1 MRNVRLSISLIL
13 IVLSSSF
20 SVFSQED
27 SGKCDVNLNIGSDIM
42 SRYVWR
48 GTDYGNS
55 PSIQPTLSVTVKNFE
70 IGYWGAIATN
80 SFYKEIDLY
89 AKYTVKNFSL
99 ILTDY
104 YIPYANGIDASPDN
118 RYFIFDDKKTAH
130 TIETALQFK
139 GNENFPLWL
148 LAGAFVYGNDKRWGY
163 DAAKDTTDKTYYSTY
178 VELGYSFK
186 VKDNNADVFLGFTP
200 QAGAYGNT
208 MGVINMGVTGYRKI
222 KISNDFELPVKGS
235 LIFNPQSQN
244 VYLLFGFT
252 F

>member
-118 RYFIFDDKKTAH
+118 RYFIFDDKK
-130 TIETALQFK
+130 
-139 GNENFPLWL
+139 L
-148 LAGAFVYGNDKRWGY
+148 LILLKQHSSL
-163 DAAKDTTDKTYYSTY
+163 K
-178 VELGYSFK
+178 E
-186 VKDNNADVFLGFTP
+186 
-200 QAGAYGNT
+200 
-208 MGVINMGVTGYRKI
+208 M
-222 KISNDFELPVKGS
+222 KISHYG
-235 LIFNPQSQN
+235 
-244 VYLLFGFT
+244 Y
-252 F
+252 